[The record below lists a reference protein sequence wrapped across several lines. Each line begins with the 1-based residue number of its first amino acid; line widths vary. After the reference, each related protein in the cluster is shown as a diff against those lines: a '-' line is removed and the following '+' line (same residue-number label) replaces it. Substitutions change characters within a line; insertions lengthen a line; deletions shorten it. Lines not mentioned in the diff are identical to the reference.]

1 MKYVVDTNIIN
12 KLVDGFINSA
22 ELPTDGEFVASHV
35 QMDELRQTKNEERR
49 EILLLKFDELV
60 DEIVPTESFVL
71 GISKLGQGKLSRG
84 DLYNAIKSD
93 LDSKN
98 KSKANNSKDAL
109 IAEVAAREGYM
120 LLTAD
125 HDLFQVIQKHDIAY
139 CYWAI

>member
-1 MKYVVDTNIIN
+1 M
-12 KLVDGFINSA
+12 
-22 ELPTDGEFVASHV
+22 
-35 QMDELRQTKNEERR
+35 
-49 EILLLKFDELV
+49 
-60 DEIVPTESFVL
+60 
-71 GISKLGQGKLSRG
+71 SRG